1 MVATTGDIEQRD
13 GAPRRKRTVGRKR
26 HGFRPN
32 RAGDRRV
39 SPKPSLY
46 DPQVPGRLQVR
57 AELRTLRLTTAGGTR
72 G

>member
-13 GAPRRKRTVGRKR
+13 GAPKRKRTIGRKR

-32 RAGDRRV
+32 RRDDRRV

-46 DPQVPGRLQVR
+46 DPQVPGRYQVR
-57 AELRTLRLTTAGGTR
+57 AELRALRLTGCVG
-72 G
+72 